1 MGLLG
6 LVVGLALL
14 VLLAVHAWVEGWQE
28 ELEAIRKVVRNEG
41 KRMSRTPRLKAGAC
55 SPHS

>member
-1 MGLLG
+1 MLGGRMGLLG

-14 VLLAVHAWVEGWQE
+14 VLLAVHAWVEGWRE

-41 KRMSRTPRLKAGAC
+41 KRI
-55 SPHS
+55 